1 MDEDKKAEAEVEY
14 EAVDAELLAPD
25 HEALDLKKA
34 NDFYELLREKITKWA
49 LEKGGEKGLK
59 TAEIL
64 LLAPDLFMLL
74 IRLLQDSRTPV
85 NQKVWIGI
93 GITYF
98 ISPLDLMPEAILGP
112 FGYLDDVV
120 LAVFIVNKILN
131 SHKQL
136 VLENW
141 SGKGDVLTIIQEVS
155 AKAEELVGKQI
166 YKQLQRIFDKK

>member
-1 MDEDKKAEAEVEY
+1 MDEEKKVESEIDY
-14 EAVDAELLAPD
+14 EPVDVELLAPD
-25 HEALDLKKA
+25 PESLDLKKA
-34 NDFYELLREKITKWA
+34 NDFYETLREKITKWA

-74 IRLLQDSRTPV
+74 VRLLQDSRTPV

-98 ISPLDLMPEAILGP
+98 ISPIDLMPEAVLGP
-112 FGYLDDVV
+112 IGYLDDVV
-120 LAVFIVNKILN
+120 LAVFVVNTILN

-141 SGKGDVLTIIQEVS
+141 SGKGDVLTIIQDIS

-166 YKQLQRIFDKK
+166 YRQLQRLFK